1 MRFARTFMI
10 PMALLILWVEALAA
24 QSNEPEVM
32 ERWYRLTSDS
42 VLVEFAL
49 PSAKQAR
56 PAIVVLTDRFGM
68 QKAVRTTLQILA
80 MQGFRVY
87 AIPLISAPGRTPTGT
102 PETALDSLDVD
113 IIAQVV
119 VDIRNEAG
127 CDGNVGML
135 GFDVGATAGLIAAQ
149 RLPLFKSC
157 VVFYPAFHE
166 VVQEVLPNVA
176 APMLVKISQYDG
188 DFSMARLQEIR
199 ETLIEHGRKV
209 QAVLYK
215 DCKQFFFNPKHEHY
229 HKKNTQKAWNE
240 LIRFFRST
248 LSSRK

>member
-1 MRFARTFMI
+1 MLMI
-10 PMALLILWVEALAA
+10 LLGELLDA
-24 QSNEPEVM
+24 QSLKPEVN
-32 ERWYRLTSDS
+32 ERWYRLSKDS

-49 PSAKQAR
+49 PTTKQAR

-68 QKAVRTTLQILA
+68 QKAVRSTLQILA
-80 MQGFRVY
+80 MQGFRAY
-87 AIPLISAPGRTPTGT
+87 AIPLVSAPFRVVTGV
-102 PETALDSLDVD
+102 PETTLDSLDAD
-113 IIAQVV
+113 IITQVV
-119 VDIRNEAG
+119 VDIRNESG

-135 GFDVGATAGLIAAQ
+135 GFDVGATAGLIAAK
-149 RLPLFKSC
+149 RLPLFRSC

-166 VVQEVLPNVA
+166 IVQESLPNVA
-176 APMLVKISQYDG
+176 APVLVKIPQYDG

-199 ETLIEHGRKV
+199 EMLIENGRKV

-229 HKKNTQKAWNE
+229 HKKNTQKAWDE

-248 LSSRK
+248 LFSRK